1 MYTID
6 SRNILTPQNGL
17 NIYRGRT
24 ENHILLT
31 EIPGAD
37 SMDIGVKTDAP
48 ELLSKTLR
56 TRRSKCM
63 IMMGNLGDPYNQ
75 LDDEYG
81 LTRKCLKIIENQD
94 FGVIISTRQN
104 KILRDLD
111 VISGIAAKTK
121 GVVEIT
127 FPTLDEEK
135 RKLIEGEETISIEER
150 LKLASE
156 LKKAGVTVIAG
167 VYPLIPYV
175 NDDPEEVME
184 LVKKLAES
192 EFDRIDFSDM
202 RLVIKK
208 SLREFFYGEWE
219 KRFPKAFEAYAGEI
233 GSGGEVYPRSFKEL
247 QKEIYGF
254 CEDKGIMHDT
264 KQITAWK
271 RQYVNRTVGEQMSLF
286 SL

>member
-37 SMDIGVKTDAP
+37 PMDIGVKIDAP

-63 IMMGNLGDPYNQ
+63 IMMGNLGDPYNE
-75 LDDEYG
+75 LDEEYG

-94 FGVIISTRQN
+94 FGVIISTRRERV
-104 KILRDLD
+104 LRDID
-111 VISGIAAKTK
+111 VISGIASKTK

-135 RKLIEGEETISIEER
+135 AKLIEGEETLSIAER
-150 LKLASE
+150 LKVAYE
-156 LKKAGVTVIAG
+156 LKKAGITVIASI
-167 VYPLIPYV
+167 VPIIPYV
-175 NDDPEEVME
+175 NDDSNELVD
-184 LVKKLAES
+184 LVKKLVETGINK
-192 EFDRIDFSDM
+192 IDFTDM

-208 SLREFFYGEWE
+208 SLREFFYNEWE
-219 KRFPKAFEAYAGEI
+219 KRFPKEYEAYAGEM
-233 GSGGEVYPRSFKEL
+233 GNGGEVYPRNYSEL
-247 QKEIYGF
+247 QSMLYGY
-254 CEDKGIMHDT
+254 CEEKNIMYET

-271 RQYVNRTVGEQMSLF
+271 RQYVNQTVGEQMSLF
-286 SL
+286 

>member
-37 SMDIGVKTDAP
+37 PMDIGVKIDAP

-63 IMMGNLGDPYNQ
+63 IMMGNLGDPYNE

-94 FGVIISTRQN
+94 FGVIISTRRRQV
-104 KILRDLD
+104 LRDID
-111 VISGIAAKTK
+111 VISGIASKTK

-135 RKLIEGEETISIEER
+135 AKQIEGEETLSIAER
-150 LKLASE
+150 LKVACE
-156 LKKAGVTVIAG
+156 LKKAGITVVAG
-167 VYPLIPYV
+167 IYPLIPYV
-175 NDDPEEVME
+175 NDDSKELMN
-184 LVKKLAES
+184 LVKKLADS
-192 EFDRIDFSDM
+192 GIDKIDFSDM

-208 SLREFFYGEWE
+208 SLREFFYTEWK
-219 KRFPKAFEAYAGEI
+219 KRFPKAYEAYASEKGN
-233 GSGGEVYPRSFKEL
+233 GGEVYPREYKNL
-247 QKEIYGF
+247 LDMIIDY

-271 RQYVNRTVGEQMSLF
+271 RQYVNQTVGEQLSLF
-286 SL
+286 